1 MTKSKI
7 KVLCRKVIEVKFTV
21 SGFHMA
27 YVAVPPVITM
37 RLESR
42 EGVQERPFNLSCQGS
57 GLPKPTYEFHKV

>member
-1 MTKSKI
+1 M
-7 KVLCRKVIEVKFTV
+7 IEVKFTV